1 MILATPADA
10 LTIIETYP
18 DVVFDR
24 QAALVEQ
31 WKLEREHAAPAL
43 GRVEY
48 EGKPKIGALIASW
61 SEKRLPCPFLTPAGK
76 CAVYDARP
84 YTCASRAAASPPE
97 LCHGDAGHE
106 PMEGMAPAV
115 SGAIMQR
122 QVSIAH
128 ASGMPNQIFGGLAS
142 AVVGVA
148 NFLERKSTEPEK
160 RD

>member
-1 MILATPADA
+1 
-10 LTIIETYP
+10 
-18 DVVFDR
+18 
-24 QAALVEQ
+24 
-31 WKLEREHAAPAL
+31 
-43 GRVEY
+43 
-48 EGKPKIGALIASW
+48 
-61 SEKRLPCPFLTPAGK
+61 
-76 CAVYDARP
+76 
-84 YTCASRAAASPPE
+84 
-97 LCHGDAGHE
+97 
-106 PMEGMAPAV
+106 MEGMAPAV